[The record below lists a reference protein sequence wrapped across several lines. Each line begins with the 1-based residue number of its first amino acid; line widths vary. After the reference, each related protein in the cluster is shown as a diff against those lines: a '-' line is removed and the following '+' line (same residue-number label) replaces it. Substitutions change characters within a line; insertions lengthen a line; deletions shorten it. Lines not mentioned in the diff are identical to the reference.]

1 MSAPEPVLP
10 EPVRPEPVLIARHL
24 TRSLPGDPPATLV
37 ADADLAILPGR
48 FTAIVGPSGCGK
60 SSLLYLL
67 GLIDRPTSGQLLLD
81 GRDLAQ
87 MSGDDRAR
95 IRLEHFGFVFQFH
108 FLLPEFTALEN
119 VMLPLRRL
127 GRLSQAQAR
136 ERAMQMLADV
146 GLGDKWMKPP
156 DRLSGGERQRVAI
169 ARALA
174 NNPRLVLGD
183 EPTGNLDSVNSAR
196 VVDLFRDLAHKQGRA
211 VVCVTH
217 DMGIADLADIRVTM
231 LDGRVVEVREQHPAP
246 SAGTQ

>member
-1 MSAPEPVLP
+1 MTDRVQ
-10 EPVRPEPVLIARHL
+10 PVLIAEHL
-24 TRSLPGDPPATLV
+24 SRELPGEPPVTLV

-67 GLIDRPTSGQLLLD
+67 GLIDRPTGGRLLFD

-87 MSGDDRAR
+87 GSGDERAR

-108 FLLPEFTALEN
+108 FLLPEFSALEN

-127 GRLSQAQAR
+127 GLLSLAQA
-136 ERAMQMLADV
+136 EVRARQLLNDV
-146 GLGDKWMKPP
+146 GLGDKCDKSP

-183 EPTGNLDSVNSAR
+183 EPTGNLDSHNSAR
-196 VVDLFRDLAHKQGRA
+196 VVEIFRDLAHRQGRA

-217 DMGIADLADIRVTM
+217 DMGIADLADIRVSM
-231 LDGRVVEVREQHPAP
+231 LDGRVVEVREQQAAP
-246 SAGTQ
+246 I